1 MKNKLFKENIY
12 NIIIY
17 IIIIII
23 ITYIIYKKINRIEKY
38 TNSTSRVIIRNMISD
53 NISTQTTFLYP
64 IIKNIYS
71 NSDIIFTDNIDIKA
85 DLIIKSLV
93 LNKEF
98 NNEKCI
104 IFDENPLYSE
114 TQHYK
119 KFHEDQCIC
128 YIGTS
133 MTKMN
138 EFKKYKPNTKF
149 FYLPYFLNRNIIN
162 GTNMDLV
169 VPFKPTL
176 REITNT
182 NRSKL
187 LAYVATNRRKHRTE
201 FFLKIRDR
209 DATAEALGNDCKTV
223 DYTLESGW
231 NNLKDVYSKYKFV
244 MAFENSNE
252 DGYITE
258 KIMNVYIS
266 GAIPIYWGT
275 SKVKEI
281 FNPESF
287 IYAPDYKNYDECI
300 NTILEISNDPSRL
313 LAMQTADPI
322 NKNIYPNYFKYY
334 DIKSPEWVLEISN
347 YIKNKI

>member
-1 MKNKLFKENIY
+1 MREKN
-12 NIIIY
+12 IY
-17 IIIIII
+17 IISVFILIII
-23 ITYIIYKKINRIEKY
+23 ITITYYIFKNNVIIEKY
-38 TNSTSRVIIRNMISD
+38 TNSRSTIIIRNMISD
-53 NISTQTTFLYP
+53 IVSTQTTFLYP
-64 IIKNIYS
+64 IIKNIYP
-71 NSDIIFTDNIDIKA
+71 NSSIIFTDDISIKA

-93 LNKEF
+93 LNKGEDF
-98 NNEKCI
+98 NNEKYI
-104 IFDENPLYSE
+104 VFDENPLYSE
-114 TQHYK
+114 VTYYK
-119 KFHEDQCIC
+119 KFSESNCIC

-138 EFKKYKPNTKF
+138 EYKKYKPNTKF
-149 FYLPYFLNRNIIN
+149 FYLPYFLNRNIKN
-162 GTNMDLV
+162 GTNMEFII
-169 VPFKPTL
+169 PFKPKL

-209 DATAEALGNDCKTV
+209 DNTAEALGSDCKTV
-223 DYTLESGW
+223 DYTIENGW
-231 NNLKDVYSKYKFV
+231 NNLKEIYSKYKFV

-275 SKVKEI
+275 SKIKEI

-287 IYAPDYKNYDECI
+287 IYVLDYENYEACI
-300 NTILEISNDPSRL
+300 NDILEISNNPSKL

-347 YIKNKI
+347 YIKNNI

>member
-1 MKNKLFKENIY
+1 MREKNIY
-12 NIIIY
+12 MISVFIL
-17 IIIIII
+17 III
-23 ITYIIYKKINRIEKY
+23 ITITYYIFKNNVIIEKY
-38 TNSTSRVIIRNMISD
+38 EQSFSIKTVRNMISD
-53 NISTQTTFLYP
+53 HMSAQTTVLYP
-64 IIKNIYS
+64 IIKNIFP
-71 NSDIIFTDNIDIKA
+71 NSTIVFTDDHSIKA
-85 DLIIKSLV
+85 DLIIKSIG
-93 LNKEF
+93 LNYDYD
-98 NNEKCI
+98 NNEKYV
-104 IFDENPLYSE
+104 IFDEDPLYS
-114 TQHYK
+114 QPNHHK
-119 KFHEDQCIC
+119 KFSEINCIC

-133 MTKMN
+133 ITKMN
-138 EFKKYKPNTKF
+138 EYKKYKPNTKF
-149 FYLPYFLNRNIIN
+149 FYLPYFLNRNIKN
-162 GTNMDLV
+162 GTNMEFII
-169 VPFKPTL
+169 PFKPKL

-182 NRSKL
+182 DRSKL

-209 DATAEALGNDCKTV
+209 DKTAEALGSDCKTV
-223 DYTLESGW
+223 DYTIKSGW

-266 GAIPIYWGT
+266 GAIPIYWGS

-300 NTILEISNDPSRL
+300 NTILEISNNPSRL
-313 LAMQTADPI
+313 LSMQTADPI

-334 DIKSPEWVLEISN
+334 DITSPEWVLEISN
-347 YIKNKI
+347 YIKNNI